1 MMIDVALIM
10 LGVISYQEKKR
21 KQKAAGSIRPV
32 APLHHPEP
40 RMKAASS

>member
-21 KQKAAGSIRPV
+21 KQRAQSATSVTTMPHSHQQIKAAG
-32 APLHHPEP
+32 
-40 RMKAASS
+40 